1 MGYPWAYA
9 YAGPP
14 FHWLGSFSMSQWQAF
29 KAWANQRIGD
39 VKDISTLHRIKA
51 EQLRKTAGVLERYYS
66 SVYPK
71 EQGSYG
77 EKLAPT
83 FQKAVWKP
91 DEHGHFNYV
100 PGDDQL
106 PMVAVSRAKGQ
117 MKDMLQRHEDAV
129 YLMNQVRCLIEKHE
143 DWAQYAS
150 DFAQDPPAG
159 STAANPTSLQQI
171 LSKVDGYFG
180 RPEYQHV
187 LVDDTKLLYK
197 GQPYYRV
204 HPADPPTQF
213 ELEQANHS
221 PSSFPIG
228 LVDKE
233 KIDP

>member
-1 MGYPWAYA
+1 
-9 YAGPP
+9 
-14 FHWLGSFSMSQWQAF
+14 
-29 KAWANQRIGD
+29 
-39 VKDISTLHRIKA
+39 
-51 EQLRKTAGVLERYYS
+51 
-66 SVYPK
+66 
-71 EQGSYG
+71 
-77 EKLAPT
+77 
-83 FQKAVWKP
+83 
-91 DEHGHFNYV
+91 
-100 PGDDQL
+100 
-106 PMVAVSRAKGQ
+106 
-117 MKDMLQRHEDAV
+117 
-129 YLMNQVRCLIEKHE
+129 
-143 DWAQYAS
+143 
-150 DFAQDPPAG
+150 
-159 STAANPTSLQQI
+159 LQQI

>member
-1 MGYPWAYA
+1 MAGYPWTYA

-14 FHWLGSFSMSQWQAF
+14 FHWLGNFSMSQWKAF
-29 KAWANQRIGD
+29 KTWANQRVGD

-51 EQLRKTAGVLERYYS
+51 EQLRKTAGVLEQYYS
-66 SVYPK
+66 SVYPQ

-83 FQKAVWKP
+83 FQKTVWKP
-91 DEHGHFNYV
+91 NEHGHFDYL

-106 PMVAVSRAKGQ
+106 PMVMVGKAKGQ

-129 YLMNQVRCLIEKHE
+129 YFMNQVRCLIEKHE

-150 DFAQDPPAG
+150 DFAQG
-159 STAANPTSLQQI
+159 SSGVPGNPVTLADI
-171 LSKVDGYFG
+171 LAKVDGYFT

-187 LVDDTKLLYK
+187 LVDDISNLYK

-204 HPADPPTQF
+204 HPADPPTQW
-213 ELEQANHS
+213 ELEQSNHS

-228 LVDKE
+228 LVDTE